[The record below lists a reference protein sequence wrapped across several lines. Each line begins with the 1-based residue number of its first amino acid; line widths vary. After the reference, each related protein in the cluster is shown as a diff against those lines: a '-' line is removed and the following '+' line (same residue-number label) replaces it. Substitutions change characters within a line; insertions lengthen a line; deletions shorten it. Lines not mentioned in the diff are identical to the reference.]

1 MRILIFTLCRRFGY
15 CALNEKLFASE
26 ASGPQKTQLSY
37 IFPEIPTFLEKIPH
51 FQGPSHIPTFLS
63 KFWLDTVYRHK
74 HISTALKPQCSATG
88 EFNFYS
94 FDFSQVRMAG
104 GAEEES
110 LQAKRA
116 GHRKQKIPTFFSAF
130 LLFFSN
136 SYFIPT
142 FLLPFLLSYFFF

>member
-15 CALNEKLFASE
+15 CAFEKLFASKR
-26 ASGPQKTQLSY
+26 SGPQKTQLSY

-63 KFWLDTVYRHK
+63 KFWLDTVYRQK

-110 LQAKRA
+110 LRAKRA
-116 GHRKQKIPTFFSAF
+116 GHRKQKIPTFSVH
-130 LLFFSN
+130 
-136 SYFIPT
+136 
-142 FLLPFLLSYFFF
+142 SYFFFEFLLYSYFSGLRI